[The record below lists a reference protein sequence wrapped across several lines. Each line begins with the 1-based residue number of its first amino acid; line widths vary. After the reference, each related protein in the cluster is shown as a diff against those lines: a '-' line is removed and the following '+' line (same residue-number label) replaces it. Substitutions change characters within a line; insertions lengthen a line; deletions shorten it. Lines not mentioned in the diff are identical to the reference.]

1 MSQPVRDPQQQPAAG
16 HAPDGMGEVRALP
29 FFHAHRR
36 LALSALLA
44 IGLGAAFRAAGLP
57 YSRAALLAFDVA
69 ALVFLLATARAF
81 TRATPQSMRE
91 RAQLVDVGRSAVLW
105 SSVAISCLIVM
116 ALWME
121 LRSSS
126 GGSGALD
133 MIAAAVS
140 IVLSWLYMNMIFALH
155 YAHGYY
161 SRRSPTHKGL
171 EFPGTPEPDYW
182 DFAYFALVLGMTFQ
196 VSDVQIVNRRLR
208 RTALVHSVIAFFF
221 NVFIIAI
228 SVNVAAGRV

>member
-1 MSQPVRDPQQQPAAG
+1 MSQPVRGSAAAAG
-16 HAPDGMGEVRALP
+16 RRPCARWDGRGPALP

-44 IGLGAAFRAAGLP
+44 IALGAAFRAAGLS

-121 LRSSS
+121 LRSSRP
-126 GGSGALD
+126 
-133 MIAAAVS
+133 AAR
-140 IVLSWLYMNMIFALH
+140 WTW
-155 YAHGYY
+155 
-161 SRRSPTHKGL
+161 SRRRSASCC
-171 EFPGTPEPDYW
+171 PGCT
-182 DFAYFALVLGMTFQ
+182 
-196 VSDVQIVNRRLR
+196 
-208 RTALVHSVIAFFF
+208 
-221 NVFIIAI
+221 
-228 SVNVAAGRV
+228 

>member
-1 MSQPVRDPQQQPAAG
+1 MRP
-16 HAPDGMGEVRALP
+16 MGRARSGLP

-44 IGLGAAFRAAGLP
+44 IALGAAFRAAGLS

-121 LRSSS
+121 LRSSRA
-126 GGSGALD
+126 SGALD
-133 MIAAAVS
+133 MVAAAVS

>member
-1 MSQPVRDPQQQPAAG
+1 M
-16 HAPDGMGEVRALP
+16 
-29 FFHAHRR
+29 
-36 LALSALLA
+36 LA
-44 IGLGAAFRAAGLP
+44 IALGAAFRAAGLS

-126 GGSGALD
+126 GSGALD

-171 EFPGTPEPDYW
+171 EFPARRSRTTGTSPTSPW
-182 DFAYFALVLGMTFQ
+182 CWA
-196 VSDVQIVNRRLR
+196 
-208 RTALVHSVIAFFF
+208 
-221 NVFIIAI
+221 
-228 SVNVAAGRV
+228 

>member
-1 MSQPVRDPQQQPAAG
+1 MSQPVRDPAAAG
-16 HAPDGMGEVRALP
+16 RRPCARWDGRGPALP

-44 IGLGAAFRAAGLP
+44 IALGAAFRAAGLS

-105 SSVAISCLIVM
+105 SVAISCLIVM

-121 LRSSS
+121 LRSSRGQRRAGHGR
-126 GGSGALD
+126 GGGQHRAVLAVHEHDLRAALRARLLQPPQSHAQGPG
-133 MIAAAVS
+133 I
-140 IVLSWLYMNMIFALH
+140 
-155 YAHGYY
+155 
-161 SRRSPTHKGL
+161 
-171 EFPGTPEPDYW
+171 PGTPEPDYW